1 MRLLCCAFVVIC
13 LQCWPA
19 MGREAVVGMNERT
32 LNVIN
37 QIQESIDA
45 KDYTVALA
53 SLQDLRQ
60 RRLSAYETAHVHNLE
75 GFVHYQQDDLG
86 RAQKSYE
93 EALAQKPLPDSMI
106 ASLRLTLGRLGI
118 LQEQWQMAVDNLKAL
133 LAMENQN
140 EPTNRILLAN
150 AYVGQGQHK
159 LALAELTQAIAA
171 IRANNQQPSENALS
185 LLASVHYDLGN
196 MEAMRE
202 VTRELAL
209 VYPKEQYFLN
219 LAALFGQ
226 LGDQKRQLALVESLL
241 QDGRLTQEQ
250 QIKMAASLYLALD
263 LPYKAARLLDSA
275 VSAGDVAE
283 DEATLELLSQAWL
296 SAAEPDRAIPP
307 LERAANLAGDGE
319 LYLSL
324 ARLHLDD
331 YRFAAAAAAAQA
343 AIDKGGVRQE
353 GGAWL
358 LYGMALARMNRWDK
372 AAEVLA
378 RAADYDYTQRYAQ
391 QWLAYVES
399 ERKRSAILAAGS

>member
-1 MRLLCCAFVVIC
+1 MRLLCCAVVVLC

-19 MGREAVVGMNERT
+19 LGREAVVGMNERT
-32 LNVIN
+32 LNAIN

-45 KDYTVALA
+45 KNYTVALA

-75 GFVHYQQDDLG
+75 GFVHYQQDDLA

-93 EALAQKPLPDSMI
+93 EALAQKQLPDSMI

-159 LALAELTQAIAA
+159 LALVELTQAIAET
-171 IRANNQQPSENALS
+171 RAKNQQPSENALS
-185 LLASVHYDLGN
+185 LLAAVHYDLGN
-196 MEAMRE
+196 LDAMRE

-209 VYPKEQYFLN
+209 VYPREQYFLN

-226 LGDQKRQLALVESLL
+226 SGDQKRQLALVESLL

-275 VSAGDVAE
+275 MSAGGVAE
-283 DEATLELLSQAWL
+283 DESTLELLSQAWL

-307 LERAANLAGDGE
+307 LERAAKLAGDGE

-324 ARLHLDD
+324 ARLHLDE
-331 YRFAAAAAAAQA
+331 YRFAEAAAAAQA

-391 QWLAYVES
+391 QWLAYVEN
-399 ERKRSAILAAGS
+399 ERKRSAAIAAES